1 MFHRNSWERAVNDV
15 GLGQPQI
22 FTTEQQVSDYIQ
34 SQISKLVFIASR
46 RLKN

>member
-1 MFHRNSWERAVNDV
+1 MFHRNSWERAANDV

-22 FTTEQQVSDYIQ
+22 FTKEQQVSDYIQ